1 MTTSKKSKIDPKIAG
16 SAETDEAPEDARKIS
31 GEAEA
36 RAPRIA
42 DHAEPRIADHAEQ
55 RDRLRGPERDQSPA
69 RSDGKTRKGYDG
81 L

>member
-16 SAETDEAPEDARKIS
+16 SAETDEAPEDARKIA

-36 RAPRIA
+36 RA
-42 DHAEPRIADHAEQ
+42 PRIADHAEQ